1 MSLIDEN
8 IMLFW
13 KLFVS
18 SYNEGSHGESKI
30 SPFPNLCPGY
40 LNKNQIHP
48 ATPANP
54 DILKFITKL
63 L

>member
-1 MSLIDEN
+1 MPLTHEN
-8 IMLFW
+8 IMLLW

-30 SPFPNLCPGY
+30 SAFPYLCPGY

-48 ATPANP
+48 ANPANP